1 MVRTHPCKPTPT
13 LRSPLCFLFSND
25 LLGTGLNVTM
35 PVEADNLA
43 LADTLASPSYPPDVC
58 FLPAW
63 SSGLVSSPVRPR
75 TVARYKRRRRKEN
88 NRWHLSK
95 THSLVPVPHSVLL
108 SLSWGSILPAVALP
122 YLSIWEGKSV
132 LASGQSPIH

>member
-75 TVARYKRRRRKEN
+75 TVARYLLAHWALRPGTWQAGLLCMLPPPTPYQPKAPDDSPSKPHKEWRKEGWG
-88 NRWHLSK
+88 RIW
-95 THSLVPVPHSVLL
+95 SLCCL
-108 SLSWGSILPAVALP
+108 SLPV
-122 YLSIWEGKSV
+122 
-132 LASGQSPIH
+132 